1 MSRISTILL
10 LLTAIGLA
18 VFVGTTHRWRFSTE
32 RVIQPGSALFQFD
45 PEDISGISIKNGDQS
60 FRIQRSNEGWH
71 LTKGLEDM
79 ASPEAIHALIQAA
92 LETPVLDRINASEIR
107 DDKNLAAYGVL
118 KSSLQIDFKGD
129 LPGSLLIGKTNPDG
143 TRQYVSFANSKT
155 VYLIPKDIVR
165 LITLPIENYRDRR
178 LLPFDPTQIERIVFR
193 QGNSSLELERDAV
206 GWKILRP
213 LTAPADDAAVDELLS
228 KIHALRL
235 KNFEL
240 EIKPESPGDSRI
252 DSSAEAEFFTNANEA
267 PHAIRISKPTA
278 DGSSTVRLD
287 PRKISG
293 TVSGNAA
300 ILIAPDLES
309 LRDTALLRINLDLVD
324 VIRIQTND
332 TQRDITRTREG
343 WSDNVPIIQDIA
355 KTLARTK
362 VVNRLPSTP
371 SEIEKCGLSTPQ
383 KRITFLAKLSD
394 NTPEATAGE
403 HVVASLAI
411 GIPLTDG
418 RLPIQIEGTPEIRL
432 VPAELLEFLP

>member
-45 PEDISGISIKNGDQS
+45 PNDISGISIKNGDQS
-60 FRIQRSNEGWH
+60 FRIQRSNEGWL
-71 LTKGLEDM
+71 LTKGIEDT
-79 ASPEAIHALIQAA
+79 ASPEAINALMQTA
-92 LETPVLDRINASEIR
+92 LETTVLDRIDASEIR

-129 LPGSLLIGKTNPDG
+129 LPRSLLIGKTSPDG
-143 TRQYVSFANSKT
+143 TRQYVSFENSKT

-178 LLPFDPTQIERIVFR
+178 LLPLDPAQIERIVFR
-193 QGNSSLELERDAV
+193 KGNSSLELQRDAV

-213 LTAPADDAAVDELLS
+213 LNAPADEAAVDELLS

-235 KNFEL
+235 ESFEL
-240 EIKPESPGDSRI
+240 ESKTESPGDSRL
-252 DSSAEAEFFTNANEA
+252 DSSSEAEFFTCASE
-267 PHAIRISKPTA
+267 PPYTIRFSKSSSDESATA
-278 DGSSTVRLD
+278 RLE

-293 TVSGNAA
+293 TVSGNLSA
-300 ILIAPDLES
+300 LFTPDMES
-309 LRDTALLRINLDLVD
+309 LRDTALFRINLDLVD
-324 VIRIQTND
+324 VIRIQTNE
-332 TQRDITRTREG
+332 TRRDITRTREG
-343 WSDNVPIIQDIA
+343 CSDNAPSVQDIA
-355 KTLARTK
+355 KRLAQTK
-362 VVNRLPSTP
+362 VTNRLPATP
-371 SEIEKCGLSTPQ
+371 SELEKCGLGAPQ
-383 KRITFLAKLSD
+383 KRITFLAKLSE

-411 GIPLTDG
+411 GTPLPDG
-418 RLPIQIEGTPEIRL
+418 RLPIQIDGTPEIRL